1 MLPGISVDS
10 CSLNGCLFC
19 QHEYR
24 DIIGC
29 LNKES
34 SKDSLLMS
42 FSFCHCKKKLF
53 SLQYFD
59 WSVCLQKHVLINV
72 LLLSPWFHIA
82 KADTLNSK
90 GKQRVGID
98 SFFVSN
104 GNNSKYHIM
113 SIKHQFIFLFIR
125 VSVVRFD
132 RKQQRVLCAVAHNLG
147 TSKQRH
153 KQESR
158 LGLILSENGAVW
170 CQVQGLGDEDD
181 NPFFRLE
188 RTLLIPSVSL

>member
-1 MLPGISVDS
+1 MLPAISDDS
-10 CSLNGCLFC
+10 CSLNGCLLY
-19 QHEYR
+19 QHEHR
-24 DIIGC
+24 DIIGR

-42 FSFCHCKKKLF
+42 FSFCDCNQKKLF
-53 SLQYFD
+53 SLHCFD
-59 WSVCLQKHVLINV
+59 WSVCLQKYVLINV
-72 LLLSPWFHIA
+72 LLLSPWLHIA
-82 KADTLNSK
+82 KADNLNSK
-90 GKQRVGID
+90 GKQQVGID
-98 SFFVSN
+98 FFFVLN

-113 SIKHQFIFLFIR
+113 SIKHQLIFLFFR

-158 LGLILSENGAVW
+158 LGLILSEKVLCGVR
-170 CQVQGLGDEDD
+170 CRG
-181 NPFFRLE
+181 
-188 RTLLIPSVSL
+188 